1 MSKMP
6 AKRKLKQIRCSALS
20 RHKDFNLTEEYVK
33 NILDQKTCAYSGE
46 AFGKDSPNKMT
57 FERVDNDLG
66 YVLGNVVPV
75 KNKYNSRRGSL
86 TLSQLMFAGGLVEEE
101 SMELDR
107 PETLSPKLAKIYKTI
122 ESLKA
127 NKLSREKKCQILL
140 TKQFKKSLNE
150 KELEE
155 FKSLKRKIENAIIEI
170 EKQTAAANQTIK
182 MLKSDLRANV
192 KTLNNA
198 ASEYGIIASGL
209 LKIMHAS
216 PENKARLYQGLPMLS
231 EESCST
237 DTLSTTETKKDL
249 SSQSTTIMTRIS
261 FLCHKIVNWL
271 KFGSKNTKTN

>member
-1 MSKMP
+1 MAKMS

-46 AFGKDSPNKMT
+46 TFGKDSPNIMT

-75 KNKYNSRRGSL
+75 KNKYNSRRSSL
-86 TLSQLMFAGGLVEEE
+86 TLSQLMLAGGLVEEE
-101 SMELDR
+101 SMDLDR
-107 PETLSPKLAKIYKTI
+107 PETLSPKLVKIYKTI
-122 ESLKA
+122 QSLKA
-127 NKLSREKKCQILL
+127 NKLSRENKCQSLL
-140 TKQFKKSLNE
+140 TKQFKKFLNE

-155 FKSLKRKIENAIIEI
+155 FRSLKRKIENTDKEI
-170 EKQTAAANQTIK
+170 EKQTAAANRTIE

-198 ASEYGIIASGL
+198 AIEYGIIASGL
-209 LKIMHAS
+209 LKIMQAS
-216 PENKARLYQGLPMLS
+216 PEDKVRLYQGLPMLS

-237 DTLSTTETKKDL
+237 DTLSITETKKDS
-249 SSQSTTIMTRIS
+249 SSQSTMSAKIS
-261 FLCHKIVNWL
+261 SLCHKIVNWL